1 MAYHQYKNGVVF
13 ILQIVLHVDEL
24 FSTNQ
29 SKTPKNWFI
38 FT

>member
-13 ILQIVLHVDEL
+13 ILQIVLDEL